1 MENGLSAAIMN
12 PYSLDMMKAYY
23 TFCALEGLD
32 DNCSNYITFAE
43 SIGVNWLLKEGK
55 DIPIEI
61 EIKAQQ
67 MLDDVWSVE
76 AYPADTMVYLY
87 VFLADDITYTFIAPD
102 RNSGFFMYALE
113 Q

>member
-1 MENGLSAAIMN
+1 MSITMGIDIGSTACKAVIM
-12 PYSLDMMKAYY
+12 
-23 TFCALEGLD
+23 
-32 DNCSNYITFAE
+32 
-43 SIGVNWLLKEGK
+43 KEGK

-76 AYPADTMVYLY
+76 AYPADAMVYLY